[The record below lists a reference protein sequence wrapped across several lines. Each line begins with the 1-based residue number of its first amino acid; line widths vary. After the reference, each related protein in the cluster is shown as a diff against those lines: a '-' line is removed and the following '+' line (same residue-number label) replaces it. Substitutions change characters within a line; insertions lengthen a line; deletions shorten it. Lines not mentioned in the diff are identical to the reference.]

1 MSASMVLLTS
11 DYHRWYGGSRDHV
24 KHGRRMLHV
33 RNSAFLF
40 KNVKIL
46 PSLSFC
52 QDFAHSGVDFSSFS
66 LSFVTWSKDRSWVR
80 PSHHRLLAQFWMK
93 AHQHSTAQLKTS
105 EEAIK
110 PSSPCETVAFLLP
123 RLKWCL
129 IDSPC
134 QWTRRLVM
142 RCINECVGRD

>member
-1 MSASMVLLTS
+1 MSASVVLLTR
-11 DYHRWYGGSRDHV
+11 DHHRWRGGSRDHV
-24 KHGRRMLHV
+24 KHDRRMLHV
-33 RNSAFLF
+33 RNSAFLL
-40 KNVKIL
+40 KNVKMP

-52 QDFAHSGVDFSSFS
+52 QDFWCWHQRFYSITCDMKQRQELSSANHITYLACL
-66 LSFVTWSKDRSWVR
+66 LSSEWR
-80 PSHHRLLAQFWMK
+80 HI
-93 AHQHSTAQLKTS
+93 STAQLKTS

-110 PSSPCETVAFLLP
+110 PSSPYEIVAFLLP